1 MLPTEPTPPSSY
13 PFRLIGGLNH
23 VYAFTTIDEIGYEIR
38 FVPSAYM
45 FEDYLEPYIDAYEMI
60 IAVADNP
67 LGKRLPADARTEPTV
82 RAIFYDF
89 FTLYERVV
97 IFICDSADGRH
108 EARARKFT
116 SWYYYEMRPHF
127 FKFDARWPDG
137 DRSILLSIILHDH
150 NTHFADVVNM
160 IQMLGQGIK

>member
-1 MLPTEPTPPSSY
+1 MKNDEPPIPYEFEFVGDSQNSY
-13 PFRLIGGLNH
+13 SFVTDDKVR
-23 VYAFTTIDEIGYEIR
+23 YQIR

-67 LGKRLPADARTEPTV
+67 TGNRLPADKRTAPTI
-82 RAIFYDF
+82 RAIFYNF
-89 FTLYERVV
+89 FQQYERVV

-116 SWYYYEMRPHF
+116 SWYYTDVRTHF
-127 FKFDARWPDG
+127 FKFDARIADG
-137 DRSILLSIILHDH
+137 DISILISIIVHDR
-150 NTHFADVVNM
+150 NTHFDDV
-160 IQMLGQGIK
+160 IRIIKSLGSDVK

>member
-1 MLPTEPTPPSSY
+1 MQPKNKPHSY
-13 PFRLIGGLNH
+13 TFKFLGGSNH
-23 VYAFTTIDEIGYEIR
+23 LYAFTTDEGIGYEIK

-45 FEDYLEPYIDAYEMI
+45 FEDYLEPFIDAYEMI

-67 LGKRLPADARTEPTV
+67 TGNRLPADLRTAPTI

-89 FTLYERVV
+89 FQNYERVV

-116 SWYYYEMRPHF
+116 SWYYTDIRTHF
-127 FKFDARWPDG
+127 FKFDARVPDG
-137 DRSILLSIILHDH
+137 DISILISIILHDS
-150 NTHFADVVNM
+150 NTHFDEVVKT
-160 IQMLGQGIK
+160 IRSFRSHESK